1 MENLHVPVT
10 LLTGFLG
17 VGKTTLLNAFL
28 SDGTAGR
35 VDIIVNEFCG
45 VGLDHDLSQ
54 RSGQDIISLSRG
66 CLCCS
71 VSGDLSNT
79 VTRLF
84 DRKLAGEIAFDFP
97 ILLKDWPEEDRQTR
111 IVLIA
116 HNLSRPEPQRS
127 FDMLHL
133 HTKTDAQSL
142 KKLSTLVID
151 NRLPVIA
158 LSCFHGVGKT
168 TLPNLVLKNR
178 DGFRVVVIVN
188 DMSEVNIDA
197 DDADM
202 VRAGTEP
209 IRHWLKC

>member
-1 MENLHVPVT
+1 M
-10 LLTGFLG
+10 
-17 VGKTTLLNAFL
+17 
-28 SDGTAGR
+28 
-35 VDIIVNEFCG
+35 
-45 VGLDHDLSQ
+45 
-54 RSGQDIISLSRG
+54 
-66 CLCCS
+66 
-71 VSGDLSNT
+71 
-79 VTRLF
+79 
-84 DRKLAGEIAFDFP
+84 
-97 ILLKDWPEEDRQTR
+97 
-111 IVLIA
+111 
-116 HNLSRPEPQRS
+116 
-127 FDMLHL
+127 
-133 HTKTDAQSL
+133 
-142 KKLSTLVID
+142 ID